1 MYALYVRE
9 GASPKAYMCVEGGGR
24 GRFQKPELSCVSTSS
39 RTRHGNINP
48 FLFNALLM
56 LLMMTSSDVER

>member
-24 GRFQKPELSCVSTSS
+24 GGFQKPELSCVSTSS
-39 RTRHGNINP
+39 STPHGNINP